1 MASMQ
6 FPFLRRDRQRRT
18 IHILVVVSS
27 VVSHLTSYMQP
38 LPAAA
43 AHQPASYPVRSIVI
57 RQSSVSSLQRVL
69 YILE

>member
-1 MASMQ
+1 MFPTKHNTHIHTDGFDAISLSSSRQAASH
-6 FPFLRRDRQRRT
+6 DT
-18 IHILVVVSS
+18 YTCVVSS

-57 RQSSVSSLQRVL
+57 R
-69 YILE
+69 